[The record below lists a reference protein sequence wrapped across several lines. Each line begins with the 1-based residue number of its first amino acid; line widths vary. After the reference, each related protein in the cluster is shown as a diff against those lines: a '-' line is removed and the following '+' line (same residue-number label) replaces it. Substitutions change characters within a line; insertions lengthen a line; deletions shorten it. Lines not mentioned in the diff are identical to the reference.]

1 MAGSAQSFEAT
12 RSSLYGEAGL
22 MRKYVLVAVVV
33 LATTAVPIAGGG
45 AARTTGTLSLR
56 GEVQFV
62 SVRAICPPGV
72 PDSVICHARTGTGVV
87 AGLGR
92 VSETYLFMADR
103 TLCGTAAAKV
113 LAYSARLSVAG
124 KGDLELAV
132 EGLPE
137 CIPELAVPGASPQA
151 FTVTGGTGAYVGA
164 SGSGTLTRIAGAP
177 DLSVTGA
184 DTWTGTIVVP
194 GLEFDV
200 TAPTISGA
208 TSKTLRELRN
218 AKPVRVRYQVTA
230 TDDLDGSVAVSCR
243 PASGSRFKVG
253 RTLVTCSATDGSGNT
268 ATARFTVTVRR
279 SR

>member
-1 MAGSAQSFEAT
+1 
-12 RSSLYGEAGL
+12 
-22 MRKYVLVAVVV
+22 
-33 LATTAVPIAGGG
+33 
-45 AARTTGTLSLR
+45 
-56 GEVQFV
+56 VQFV

-103 TLCGTAAAKV
+103 TLCGTVAAKV

-164 SGSGTLTRIAGAP
+164 SGSGTLTRIAVAP
-177 DLSVTGA
+177 GLSVTGA
-184 DTWTGTIVVP
+184 DTWTATIVAP

-208 TSKTLRELRN
+208 ASKALRAPRKGEACACEIPGHR
-218 AKPVRVRYQVTA
+218 
-230 TDDLDGSVAVSCR
+230 D
-243 PASGSRFKVG
+243 
-253 RTLVTCSATDGSGNT
+253 
-268 ATARFTVTVRR
+268 RR
-279 SR
+279 SRRIGCGLVPTRFGQPLQGRSHARDVLRH